1 MTDWKDRL
9 LISDRA
15 HLVFDLHQSVDGL
28 QEAEKGTQSL
38 GTTKKGIG
46 PAYSSKATRN
56 GLRIC
61 DLLGDFEQFT
71 NRYWMHMISNLG
83 KRSGIVGNMIDCH
96 WNMTDWK
103 LLWKSMTYQKILE
116 NTQQLN
122 RLLFYL
128 GFIYT
133 AAIN

>member
-1 MTDWKDRL
+1 
-9 LISDRA
+9 
-15 HLVFDLHQSVDGL
+15 
-28 QEAEKGTQSL
+28 
-38 GTTKKGIG
+38 
-46 PAYSSKATRN
+46 
-56 GLRIC
+56 
-61 DLLGDFEQFT
+61 
-71 NRYWMHMISNLG
+71 MHMISNLG